1 MQKAERDQ
9 LASPSATGNPPAG
22 VATDASGSLLQT
34 DSPMSSRL
42 STDSGRSGS
51 PTAMRDMALHGSVR
65 VELPNMGE
73 KRGLMAKGRG
83 TPAGGSS
90 ALPLLLRGNS
100 GSGRGLLPPP
110 PGRVLCR
117 DVSGSHRWDEDDVAR
132 GFSAPGSARSAS
144 SVDMD
149 STPTA
154 PGKQG
159 VATRATMAS
168 PQIAAGS
175 TGGTVTSSGVM
186 ETNTSMV
193 SSVAASAGD
202 TTAADEEFGDFIEA
216 QE

>member
-1 MQKAERDQ
+1 MQKAERDT
-9 LASPSATGNPPAG
+9 LASPRAASNPLAR
-22 VATDASGSLLQT
+22 VSTDASGPLQA

-51 PTAMRDMALHGSVR
+51 PTAMRDLALHGTVR
-65 VELPNMGE
+65 VDIPMGE
-73 KRGLMAKGRG
+73 KRGLMAKGRA
-83 TPAGGSS
+83 AGGS
-90 ALPLLLRGNS
+90 ALPLLLRGS
-100 GSGRGLLPPP
+100 SGRALLPPP

-117 DVSGSHRWDEDDVAR
+117 DVSGGHRSDDDDAIAR
-132 GFSAPGSARSAS
+132 GFSAPGSARSGS

-154 PGKQG
+154 TVRPGG
-159 VATRATMAS
+159 ASRAAMAS

-186 ETNTSMV
+186 ETSVSMAA
-193 SSVAASAGD
+193 SVAASAGD
-202 TTAADEEFGDFIEA
+202 TTAAADDDFGDFCEA